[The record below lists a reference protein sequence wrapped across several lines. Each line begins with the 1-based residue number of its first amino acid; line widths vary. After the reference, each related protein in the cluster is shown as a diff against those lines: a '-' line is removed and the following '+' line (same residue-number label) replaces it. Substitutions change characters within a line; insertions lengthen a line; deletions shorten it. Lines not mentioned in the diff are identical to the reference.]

1 MHTEDQEFEEPS
13 RSQLRREALDVFKLA
28 EAIVALPESQLG
40 KLPLSDELRE
50 EVHRARRITQQIA
63 RKRQIQFLAKQMR
76 RREEELEPLRQ
87 ALTQDRDSMR
97 RETAELHRLEGWRE
111 RLIND
116 GDSALSDLLQHFPHA
131 DRQHLRTLVRQARDD
146 AHANKPPTASRTL
159 FKELRALF
167 SGDGDSI
174 ESDIEPDDSDDET
187 S

>member
-1 MHTEDQEFEEPS
+1 MHIEDQELAEPS

-50 EVHRARRITQQIA
+50 EVQRARRITQQIA

-76 RREEELEPLRQ
+76 RREEELEPLRL

-97 RETAELHRLEGWRE
+97 RETAELHRLEGWRD
-111 RLIND
+111 RLLND

-131 DRQHLRTLVRQARDD
+131 DRQHLRTLVRQARED

-159 FKELRALF
+159 FKQLRALF
-167 SGDGDSI
+167 SGDA
-174 ESDIEPDDSDDET
+174 EPSVVDFDDNNDDT
-187 S
+187 HI